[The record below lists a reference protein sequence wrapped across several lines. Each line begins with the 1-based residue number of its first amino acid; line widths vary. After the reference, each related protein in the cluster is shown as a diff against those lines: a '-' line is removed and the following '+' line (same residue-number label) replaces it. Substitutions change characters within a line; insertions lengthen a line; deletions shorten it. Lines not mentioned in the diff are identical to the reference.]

1 MAKKDYYEVLGLKKG
16 ATAADL
22 KSAYR
27 KLAIKYHP
35 DKNPGDKTAEEK
47 FKEINEAYE
56 ILKDDQKRA
65 AYDQYGHNAFQ
76 NGGGF
81 GGAGGFQGTSSFSD
95 IFETVFGKDF
105 DFGGGG
111 HRSRQRGPAVHPG
124 EDMRLDET
132 ITLEDAF
139 SGVKKTVKLHRH
151 AACSGCEGTGSTDKK
166 QETCGTCH
174 GSGRVH
180 MQQGF
185 FMMERTCSSCQG
197 LGQVV
202 KNPCHKCQ
210 GQGRR
215 PETQSF
221 DIDIPAGVEDGT
233 QMRLRGL
240 GHVGPRGGPAGDLYV
255 FIHLKSHDLFERH
268 GQDTFCRAP
277 ISMMTATLG
286 GMIELPTIGGDRVEL
301 KIPAGTQPNTR
312 FRLKGKG
319 MPVLR
324 RHTVGDMYVEVA
336 VEIPKHLTSAQKELL
351 QTFEKGAGEKHNP
364 DSFNFLEKVKRFFKD

>member
-1 MAKKDYYEVLGLKKG
+1 MAKKDYYDVLGVKKG

-35 DKNPGDKTAEEK
+35 DKNPGDKAAEEK

-56 ILKDDQKRA
+56 VLKDDQKRA

-76 NGGGF
+76 GGAGF
-81 GGAGGFQGTSSFSD
+81 GGGGGFQGNASFED

-105 DFGGGG
+105 DLGRGS
-111 HRSRQRGPAVHPG
+111 RSRRGGPAVHPG
-124 EDMRLDET
+124 EDLRFDET
-132 ITLEDAF
+132 ITLEEAF
-139 SGVKKTVKLHRH
+139 SGVKKTIKVHRH
-151 AACSGCEGTGSTDKK
+151 ASCSACEGTGSLDKK

-174 GSGRVH
+174 GSGRIH

-185 FMMERTCSSCQG
+185 FMMERTCSTCQG
-197 LGQVV
+197 LGQAI
-202 KNPCHKCQ
+202 KNPCPKCQ

-215 PETQSF
+215 PEVQSLEVAL
-221 DIDIPAGVEDGT
+221 PAGVEDGT
-233 QMRLRGL
+233 QMRVRGQ
-240 GHVGPRGGPAGDLYV
+240 GHVGPRGGPAGDLFV
-255 FIHLKSHDLFERH
+255 FIHIKPHDLFERH
-268 GQDTFCRAP
+268 GQDIFCRAP

-286 GMIELPTIGGDRVEL
+286 GSIELPTIGGDRVDL

-319 MPVLR
+319 MPVVH
-324 RHTVGDMYVEVA
+324 RHTVGDMYVEIA
-336 VEIPKHLTSAQKELL
+336 VEIPKHLTTEQKELL
-351 QTFEKGAGEKHNP
+351 ETFEKGSNKKHNP